1 MRNRPIQNVD
11 FELVYCACVEKF
23 VTSNLKTA
31 LVLELELEPVLNP
44 VSREQDDFLLA
55 IDSSVFHEFGD
66 KMRIASLSQPSPG
79 YPVIVIV

>member
-31 LVLELELEPVLNP
+31 VINVKGIGNGLILHAMLVTFVTGSRIQIPVY
-44 VSREQDDFLLA
+44 
-55 IDSSVFHEFGD
+55 H
-66 KMRIASLSQPSPG
+66 
-79 YPVIVIV
+79 